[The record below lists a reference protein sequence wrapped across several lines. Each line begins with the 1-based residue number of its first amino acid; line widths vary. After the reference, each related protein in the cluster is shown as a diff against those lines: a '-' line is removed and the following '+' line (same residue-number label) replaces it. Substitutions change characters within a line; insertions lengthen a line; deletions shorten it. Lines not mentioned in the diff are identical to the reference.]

1 MELPNT
7 TIFSRLNKKI
17 QPIVTYPE
25 TVVIVIAV
33 HGFIPADSIESLPKF
48 QINSKINTL
57 IKVNVAPPGSAAAIS
72 GTSMKN
78 LQLLESKKEEN
89 DINMFEEIIERN
101 TAGIDSLNQEE
112 LLAIM
117 LSTKDELKSSFELP
131 VAAEYQN
138 ENQTLDKG
146 FNVFKYFKN
155 ENSGE
160 MINKSYG
167 IEDNEVEKESGINW
181 KIMCLNSNPPTDL
194 TKDIK
199 ISLGEPVLHH
209 EPREDDFIDKY
220 VLTTEMIIDYLS
232 RHNVKNILIFDFS
245 CSNFCNMSLRETR
258 LARKEILKNNNAYGK
273 KYSKSKKDKRK
284 KKKKTRRKTTR
295 KTRRKTKKRS

>member
-78 LQLLESKKEEN
+78 LQFLESKKEEN

-101 TAGIDSLNQEE
+101 TAGISEKSQEE

-131 VAAEYQN
+131 FAAEYQY

-155 ENSGE
+155 ENSDE

-258 LARKEILKNNNAYGK
+258 LARREILKNNNAYGK
-273 KYSKSKKDKRK
+273 KIGR
-284 KKKKTRRKTTR
+284 KTRRRTGRRTG
-295 KTRRKTKKRS
+295 RKTKKRS

>member
-101 TAGIDSLNQEE
+101 TAGISEKSQEE

-131 VAAEYQN
+131 VAAEYQD

-273 KYSKSKKDKRK
+273 KIGRK
-284 KKKKTRRKTTR
+284 TGRKTRRRTGRRTG
-295 KTRRKTKKRS
+295 RKTKKRS